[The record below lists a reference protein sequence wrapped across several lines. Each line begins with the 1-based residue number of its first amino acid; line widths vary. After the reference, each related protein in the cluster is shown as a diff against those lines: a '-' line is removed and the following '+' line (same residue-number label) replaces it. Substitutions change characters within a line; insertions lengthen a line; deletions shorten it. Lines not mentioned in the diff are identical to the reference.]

1 MITSTFKVHLWF
13 LEIRKKLNGL
23 FKKEHYVVLEKTL
36 FVFMTLKDDTVYTVL
51 LCLHVAD
58 PATSLAYLIFL
69 LEQLI
74 YSLKEKVYISEFVLL
89 PH

>member
-1 MITSTFKVHLWF
+1 
-13 LEIRKKLNGL
+13 
-23 FKKEHYVVLEKTL
+23 
-36 FVFMTLKDDTVYTVL
+36 MTLKDDTVYTVL